1 MEFTGRYTIPALPR
15 QVWDAL
21 NDPTVLKSCI
31 PGCQSLS
38 RTDDHRFDAVA
49 TLRIGPVK
57 ANFKAIIHQSELDP
71 PRRCILKGEGQG
83 GVAGFA
89 RGEADEGL
97 RRAGLHGVHAPER
110 ELVIG
115 IQVFQ
120 HGRRGQAHRQLA
132 AAAAHVAPG
141 GLLCVRVNSTSS
153 DIRYDHERTETAGGG
168 FTVRYLGGSK
178 TGLDIHYFTAAE
190 LEGAIPAGF
199 SLVLPLRLDSTPHD
213 PPAAGQWSQWEA
225 IWQRRPTMVET
236 QHAGRA
242 ASDRAAAGASPGG
255 SAP

>member
-1 MEFTGRYTIPALPR
+1 VTEEQAAGRPAPAPGRPAEIDTTVARPARVTRAAASWDAEYASGRYRDEPPVRFAYDVVEAARSRNLSRGLYVGCGNGRNFVPMTEAGLELLGLDISATAIAQLRQRGPAATRL
-15 QVWDAL
+15 VVGDLDAL
-21 NDPTVLKSCI
+21 RS
-31 PGCQSLS
+31 SA
-38 RTDDHRFDAVA
+38 RF
-49 TLRIGPVK
+49 
-57 ANFKAIIHQSELDP
+57 
-71 PRRCILKGEGQG
+71 
-83 GVAGFA
+83 
-89 RGEADEGL
+89 
-97 RRAGLHGVHAPER
+97 

-153 DIRYDHERTETAGGG
+153 DIRHDHERTETAGGG

-190 LEGAIPAGF
+190 LEGCIPAGF

-225 IWQRRPTMVET
+225 IWERR
-236 QHAGRA
+236 G
-242 ASDRAAAGASPGG
+242 PG
-255 SAP
+255 